1 MTEEEISLCSSK
13 NILRETSLCSY
24 ENQRSFF
31 LQRNFA
37 TKVHS
42 QNTNTPKSFP
52 NSRLIMARG
61 KRSTKAAEIEE
72 EDTTLTENAAEPSN
86 KRQRV
91 TRSSAKAANSKSS
104 ASAKKVADDE
114 EMEEE
119 LSTKTAKKTA
129 VRSSKAPAPST
140 NRAPGIVDPASGLVG
155 AVVFDPT
162 TPATPLDVMLVLVE
176 DTSDRYYIIQC
187 ITNAKGEFYT
197 FTRWG
202 ATGKAGLNQLFGP
215 FKTIDEAKVIFC
227 EKFDEKTGND
237 WDTVAMNLN
246 VKVKAGRGKKA
257 AAGGFIKKAGMYD
270 MLAQNTAAAVANAQT
285 AGIKWE
291 YYVDDNVAGKT
302 NGWHPYDKENIG
314 VMEEIFNA
322 QQQNPHANLNNRI
335 VSSDSSGYSYRIDLT
350 KMKQANTAT
359 NKSRDIRRVDPTTPG
374 VVTVTQAT
382 TATTAPP
389 PPAPLFGGGLFG
401 GGFGGGLFANPIPA
415 FNPLPAFNLN
425 IPPVVKPLTVAA
437 PIKTAAAGGGKVIP
451 IDPNSG
457 LAGSVHQDFD
467 CMLNQVNIGSNNN
480 KFYKIQL
487 VENGGRYT
495 LYTRWGRVGEI
506 GQHQTKVFGNQK
518 QGEAAF
524 KSQFRKKTLNDW
536 DQRDNFTKVQGKYML
551 LLMDPTGA
559 SASAAEVEEE
569 EEESDVTPSTLDAK
583 TQELITFIFDK
594 NMFTNVMTQL
604 KVDTKKLP
612 LGALTKQGIQAGLDA
627 LAELEQEI
635 KGANRRPMIVQ
646 LCSNFYT
653 LIPHAFPRSQVPP
666 LITTLD
672 EVQEKYDML
681 NVLLDIENA
690 QGLEKKAKAVKKA
703 STAPKKPN
711 PLDLKY
717 KTLNTDLTLVDRND
731 PDFGIIETYATNTMS
746 TWGRQKLL
754 NVWRVDRHDE
764 EKRFQAFDAIT
775 NRKLLWH
782 GTSVAVIASCLQG
795 GLRIMPHSGGRVG
808 KGIYLAS
815 EHGKSSGYTRPGTLN
830 GKQVGLMFL
839 AEGALGEEH
848 HITVDDS
855 SLKAAPK
862 GKDSIIAL
870 GAQEPDQTQDT
881 TLVIDGK
888 KITVPQGKPV
898 KRNIKTNFSQT
909 EYLLYSEAQHRI
921 RYICAFEF

>member
-1 MTEEEISLCSSK
+1 M
-13 NILRETSLCSY
+13 
-24 ENQRSFF
+24 
-31 LQRNFA
+31 
-37 TKVHS
+37 
-42 QNTNTPKSFP
+42 
-52 NSRLIMARG
+52 SRA
-61 KRSTKAAEIEE
+61 KRSNIQTEI
-72 EDTTLTENAAEPSN
+72 DANTAFFTYGLAPTA
-86 KRQRV
+86 KKQRV
-91 TRSSAKAANSKSS
+91 VKQ
-104 ASAKKVADDE
+104 ADVE
-114 EMEEE
+114 EV
-119 LSTKTAKKTA
+119 SIKTAKKTA

-140 NRAPGIVDPASGLVG
+140 NRAPGIVDPASGLIG

-162 TPATPLDVMLVLVE
+162 TPATALDVMLVLVE

-257 AAGGFIKKAGMYD
+257 AAGKFIKKAGMYD

-401 GGFGGGLFANPIPA
+401 GGLFANPIPA

-536 DQRDNFTKVQGKYML
+536 DKRDNFVKVQGKYML

-612 LGALTKQGIQAGLDA
+612 LGALTNQGIQAGLDA

-717 KTLNTDLTLVDRND
+717 KTLNTDLTLVDRKD

-764 EKRFQAFDAIT
+764 EKRSQ
-775 NRKLLWH
+775 
-782 GTSVAVIASCLQG
+782 
-795 GLRIMPHSGGRVG
+795 
-808 KGIYLAS
+808 
-815 EHGKSSGYTRPGTLN
+815 KSSVREAAREAALKEIKERNKAKKAAKKAETEKKAAAEKAAQDASK
-830 GKQVGLMFL
+830 GKQ
-839 AEGALGEEH
+839 
-848 HITVDDS
+848 
-855 SLKAAPK
+855 K
-862 GKDSIIAL
+862 G
-870 GAQEPDQTQDT
+870 
-881 TLVIDGK
+881 GK
-888 KITVPQGKPV
+888 KT
-898 KRNIKTNFSQT
+898 
-909 EYLLYSEAQHRI
+909 
-921 RYICAFEF
+921 